1 MEPHHCRDNDLAH
14 AYLADLLLREN
25 RIEEAR
31 SQAEEA
37 LRIHPDNSVAQ
48 NNLALA
54 LFREG
59 RLSEAVDHWKR
70 SLELKPDSLNGQC
83 NFAWVLATSPDPALR
98 NGARAVQLT
107 ENVLARAGRD
117 NPLVLRAAGA
127 AYAEAGQFDKA
138 IALAEEAFEITR
150 AQGNQALSE
159 DLQHNIANY
168 RNQLPLRDPGVS
180 IR

>member
-1 MEPHHCRDNDLAH
+1 MTTNNDIAH

-25 RIEEAR
+25 RIEESR

-70 SLELKPDSLNGQC
+70 SLES
-83 NFAWVLATSPDPALR
+83 SPTA
-98 NGARAVQLT
+98 
-107 ENVLARAGRD
+107 
-117 NPLVLRAAGA
+117 
-127 AYAEAGQFDKA
+127 
-138 IALAEEAFEITR
+138 
-150 AQGNQALSE
+150 
-159 DLQHNIANY
+159 
-168 RNQLPLRDPGVS
+168 
-180 IR
+180 